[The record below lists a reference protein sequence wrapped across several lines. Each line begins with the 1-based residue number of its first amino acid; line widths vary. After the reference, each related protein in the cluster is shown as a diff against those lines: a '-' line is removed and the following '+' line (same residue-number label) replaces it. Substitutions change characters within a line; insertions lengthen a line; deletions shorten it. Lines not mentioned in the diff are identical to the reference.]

1 MREFKVHYYVIS
13 VRGKFYLHNSM
24 KSMHTISIFDNSQ
37 SMAIISCGTTIGS
50 IFFQGEKESRTSTKQ
65 RKEKNQLHNKLLLL
79 GIFLV
84 CSGIVKPKKI
94 LEGIFGK

>member
-1 MREFKVHYYVIS
+1 
-13 VRGKFYLHNSM
+13 M

-79 GIFLV
+79 GMFLV
-84 CSGIVKPKKI
+84 CSGIVKPQKI
-94 LEGIFGK
+94 LGAIFGK